1 MKVKSEMLFF
11 LEFCHT
17 YTVFEEV
24 SKQGIEEYGYK
35 SVFLY
40 GIMGDCLHIA
50 YGLDYHHCISPSRS
64 PVV

>member
-35 SVFLY
+35 SVFNV
-40 GIMGDCLHIA
+40 
-50 YGLDYHHCISPSRS
+50 ISGSKSRRKGGAES
-64 PVV
+64 LLAK

>member
-35 SVFLY
+35 SFFLY
-40 GIMGDCLHIA
+40 W
-50 YGLDYHHCISPSRS
+50 CIG
-64 PVV
+64 